1 MDSVRAPRAYRVLGS
16 TRDGASGEVP
26 SRRGAAGDGA
36 AGSQRPHQRRRN
48 APVEGHAAGDR
59 CAAGA
64 RCRGSDGSAGRESSP
79 GQAGRSQDIRPPA
92 ALRPRRSSQAAPRPD
107 RARDP
112 VSDPATNDLVH
123 PVARTVLPDGRVLEF
138 DFPGLEIGV
147 AEYDEGPTGCT
158 VFHLP
163 KVASLAIDVR
173 GGSPGVN
180 GQHLDA
186 INAICFAGG
195 SLYGLEASTGV
206 AAELFKIRGYSTKWI
221 DIALVSG
228 AIIFDY
234 GTRANA
240 IYPDKELGR
249 AAVRAMRQG
258 RFPLGARGAGRSA
271 TASHGTGAELAGQ
284 GGAYRESGQTKILAF
299 VVVNAYGCLVDRS
312 GKIVRGRP
320 APPVQGRTPRAG
332 NTTLSLVVTNQKLD
346 RLQLQSVGRQVHA
359 SMGRGIQPFHARW
372 DGDVNYM
379 VSTQEV
385 TNDDLD
391 EVTLGEL
398 ASEAMWDAILASY
411 DLATS

>member
-1 MDSVRAPRAYRVLGS
+1 VSGP
-16 TRDGASGEVP
+16 AS
-26 SRRGAAGDGA
+26 
-36 AGSQRPHQRRRN
+36 
-48 APVEGHAAGDR
+48 
-59 CAAGA
+59 
-64 RCRGSDGSAGRESSP
+64 
-79 GQAGRSQDIRPPA
+79 
-92 ALRPRRSSQAAPRPD
+92 
-107 RARDP
+107 
-112 VSDPATNDLVH
+112 NDVVH
-123 PVARTVLPDGRVLEF
+123 PVPRTELPTGRVLDF

-163 KVASLAIDVR
+163 KVASLSIDVR

-206 AAELFKIRGYSTKWI
+206 AAELFKMRGYSTRWI

-228 AIIFDY
+228 AILFDY
-234 GTRANA
+234 GARANA

-249 AAVRAMRQG
+249 AAVRAMRPS

-271 TASHGTGAELAGQ
+271 TASHGAGAELAGQ
-284 GGAYRESGQTKILAF
+284 GGAYREKGLTRILAF
-299 VVVNAYGCLVDRS
+299 VVVNAYGCIVDR
-312 GKIVRGRP
+312 GGNVVRGKP
-320 APPVQGRTPRAG
+320 TGPVPGRVPRSA

-359 SMGRGIQPFHARW
+359 SMARGIQPFHARW
-372 DGDVNYM
+372 DGDVNYT

-385 TNDDLD
+385 ANDDLD

-398 ASEAMWDAILASY
+398 ASDAMWDAILASY
-411 DLATS
+411 DR

>member
-1 MDSVRAPRAYRVLGS
+1 
-16 TRDGASGEVP
+16 
-26 SRRGAAGDGA
+26 
-36 AGSQRPHQRRRN
+36 
-48 APVEGHAAGDR
+48 
-59 CAAGA
+59 
-64 RCRGSDGSAGRESSP
+64 
-79 GQAGRSQDIRPPA
+79 
-92 ALRPRRSSQAAPRPD
+92 
-107 RARDP
+107 
-112 VSDPATNDLVH
+112 
-123 PVARTVLPDGRVLEF
+123 VLEF

-163 KVASLAIDVR
+163 KVAALSIDVR

-206 AAELFKIRGYSTKWI
+206 AAELFRMRGYSTNWI

-234 GTRANA
+234 GARENA

-249 AAVRAMRQG
+249 AAVRAMRPG
-258 RFPLGARGAGRSA
+258 SFPLGARGAGRSA
-271 TASHGTGAELAGQ
+271 TACHGAGAELAGQ
-284 GGAYRESGQTKILAF
+284 GGAYRESGPTKILAF
-299 VVVNAYGCLVDRS
+299 VVVNAYGCIVDRS
-312 GKIVRGRP
+312 GKIVRGKP
-320 APPVQGRTPRAG
+320 APPVQGRMPRSG

-359 SMGRGIQPFHARW
+359 SMARGIQPFHARW

-385 TNDDLD
+385 ANAELD

-398 ASEAMWDAILASY
+398 ASNAMWDAILQSY
-411 DLATS
+411 DA